1 MYANGDGVSRH
12 YEEAFKWFRKA
23 AEQGHSIAQV
33 DLGLMYLRGE
43 GVAKNPDE
51 AVKWFSLSAEQGN
64 DIAQFHLGLCYFE
77 GVGVS
82 KDDQEAYVWV
92 ALAAAQG
99 DEQAHGL
106 LDKLETELTSKQIA
120 DAQKRAAE
128 WHPVLH

>member
-1 MYANGDGVSRH
+1 VPRH

-43 GVAKNPDE
+43 GITKNPDE
-51 AVKWFSLSAEQGN
+51 AVKWFRLSAEQGN
-64 DIAQFHLGLCYFE
+64 DIAQSHLGLCYFE

-82 KDDQEAYVWV
+82 KDNEEAYVWL

-99 DEQAHGL
+99 DKLAPGM
-106 LDKLETELTSKQIA
+106 LDKLETELTSEQIIA
-120 DAQKRAAE
+120 AQKRAAK
-128 WHPVLH
+128 WQPVLH